1 MTFQSIISDYR
12 VLSNLKSFQQLA
24 GTLFAYFGFLW
35 LAIAQVEHWY
45 IVLPAAAACGVT
57 AVRLYMLQHDCMHRC
72 FLSPRWLNDL
82 VGVLLSPFTLTPFA
96 VGRHNHNLHHSHV
109 GDLDHRDT
117 FEINVLTVKE
127 YRDLAPWRQVFY
139 RLYRSP
145 VTLIIIG
152 PFLVYAIFHR
162 FPKNTLKGRF
172 LTDVLLHNLLFFGFC
187 GLIYWVAGVTGLW
200 VLLLSVWFG
209 VSFGAIIP
217 YVEHNFEDVH
227 WGRRPELTAQI
238 GALEGSAVL
247 DFGRVFHWLTAN
259 IGFHDL
265 HHLNPMIPNY
275 NLRKCHEKLEDAGLL
290 HSRKISIRE
299 AVTCFGWKLWDE
311 EQERMV
317 TFAAV

>member
-1 MTFQSIISDYR
+1 MTLHSIIAEYR
-12 VLSNLKSFQQLA
+12 VPNSYKSIQQLA
-24 GTLFAYFGFLW
+24 GTLAAYLGFLW
-35 LAIAQVEHWY
+35 LAITQAQHWF
-45 IVLPAAAACGVT
+45 ILLPTAAACGVT

-72 FLSPRWLNDL
+72 FLTPRWFNDL

-96 VGRHNHNLHHSHV
+96 VGRYNHNLHHSHV

-127 YRDLAPWRQVFY
+127 YRGLPVWRRLCY

-145 VTLIIIG
+145 ITLIIVG

-162 FPKNTLKGRF
+162 FPKNTLKGGF
-172 LTDVLLHNLLFFGFC
+172 MKDVLIHNFLFFGFY
-187 GLIYWVAGVTGLW
+187 GLIYYWAGVTGIC
-200 VLLLSVWFG
+200 VLLLSVWIG

-227 WGRRPELTAQI
+227 WGRRPELTSQI
-238 GALEGSAVL
+238 AATESSAVL
-247 DFGRVFHWLTAN
+247 DFGRIYHWVTAN

-275 NLRKCHEKLEDAGLL
+275 NLQNCHARLEDAGLL
-290 HSRKISIRE
+290 HSRKITIRE
-299 AVTCFGWKLWDE
+299 AAACFGWKLWDE
-311 EQERMV
+311 EQEKMV
-317 TFAAV
+317 TFAAA